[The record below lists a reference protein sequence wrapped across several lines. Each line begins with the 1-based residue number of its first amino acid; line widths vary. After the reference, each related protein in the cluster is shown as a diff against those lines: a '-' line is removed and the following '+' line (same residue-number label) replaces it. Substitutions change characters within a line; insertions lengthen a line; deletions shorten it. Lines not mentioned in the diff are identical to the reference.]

1 MSFANINTGAA
12 GVPFLN
18 IRAKWSLSQ
27 IMRNNPRVPRPMVVN
42 ILNNSRA
49 HSSQLS
55 SSLSA
60 CRHEARQQDAHR
72 RRGIPYEPKRI
83 LVRNLVNE
91 CPPRFLTRTERYR
104 SQLLQEVER
113 CNVRGA
119 QIDGKVL
126 HLTHLN
132 LIGPNVRA
140 ANHGLACACTNRDT
154 DQ

>member
-1 MSFANINTGAA
+1 MSIANINTGAA
-12 GVPFLN
+12 GVPYLN

-27 IMRNNPRVPRPMVVN
+27 IIRNNPRVPLPMVVN

-49 HSSQLS
+49 RSSQLS
-55 SSLSA
+55 SSLSVR
-60 CRHEARQQDAHR
+60 RHEARQQDAHR

-91 CPPRFLTRTERYR
+91 RPPRFLARTERSR
-104 SQLLQEVER
+104 AQLSQELER

-119 QIDGKVL
+119 QIDGKVV

-140 ANHGLACACTNRDT
+140 ANHGLTCACADRDI